1 MLMEEKRKFTRL
13 ALEDISA
20 RLFNND
26 DKSEVDFCPINVSK
40 QGFSVFVTR
49 HLAEGCELTL
59 ELSEK
64 NVPLVVRWCRA
75 KEDDPAVFRCGLE
88 TKDPEE
94 KLDELIKK
102 ELSY

>member
-1 MLMEEKRKFTRL
+1 MKEKRKYKRL

-20 RLFNND
+20 RLFYDD

-40 QGFSVFVTR
+40 QGFSIFVTR
-49 HLAEGCELTL
+49 HFSEGSQLTL
-59 ELSEK
+59 ELSVK

-88 TKDPEE
+88 TKDSDEQ
-94 KLDELIKK
+94 LDELIKN

>member
-1 MLMEEKRKFTRL
+1 MEEKRKYKRL

-20 RLFNND
+20 RLIYND
-26 DKSEVDFCPINVSK
+26 ENSEVDFCPINVSK
-40 QGFSVFVTR
+40 QGFSIFVTR
-49 HLAEGCELTL
+49 HYAEGTELTL

-64 NVPLVVRWCRA
+64 DVPLVVRWCRA

-88 TKDPEE
+88 TKDSSEE
-94 KLDELIKK
+94 LDELIKK